1 MERQQEMGR
10 SGSMKDVMMHAIE
23 NAGQTGTM
31 AEAVSRTVA
40 RTFENVATA
49 PDALVHA
56 TSEAAQGAIQAVLDV
71 GGDLGAAARGVVI
84 GVVRGTRGVA
94 FDSGNTGFDAIR
106 HSAESVVR
114 SAARLSGDL
123 ATAARGAVEGAIH
136 GAREANLDTKEAA
149 TAAAHGALLAA
160 GELGPTAGERVRF
173 ALSEP
178 IEGLRVTLRET
189 FKPGGAS
196 TAGPGTRGGQRGRG
210 GSGSDRG

>member
-1 MERQQEMGR
+1 
-10 SGSMKDVMMHAIE
+10 MKDVMMHAIE

-84 GVVRGTRGVA
+84 GVVRGTRAGV
-94 FDSGNTGFDAIR
+94 FDAGSVSGFDAIR
-106 HSAESVVR
+106 HSSESVVR
-114 SAARLSGDL
+114 SAARLAGDL
-123 ATAARGAVEGAIH
+123 AAAARGAVEGAIQ

-149 TAAAHGALLAA
+149 TAAARGALLAA
-160 GELGPTAGERVRF
+160 GELGPTAGERVRL

-196 TAGPGTRGGQRGRG
+196 TAGPGNRGGPRGRG
-210 GSGSDRG
+210 GSGSDRR